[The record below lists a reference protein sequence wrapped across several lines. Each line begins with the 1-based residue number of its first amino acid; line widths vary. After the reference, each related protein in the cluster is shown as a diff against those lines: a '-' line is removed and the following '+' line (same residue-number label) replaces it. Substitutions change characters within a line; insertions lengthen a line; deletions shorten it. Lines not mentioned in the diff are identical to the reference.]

1 LDFRSKITSP
11 DFRVLERSSLKSKF
25 HTESRSKKG
34 PNIELSTTNR
44 LTTED
49 FSLIDD
55 DWIAECLSLQ
65 PDRSLRIP
73 RITSSWD
80 ALAVLYLLSHLERA
94 PWITDE
100 VHRMLAQK
108 AYAGNYEGEWET
120 VQKILEQYPQ
130 TPKEFYSIFLENHSP
145 EDFFGNLVRTSRRL
159 LRGLG
164 SKARD
169 PHGCVRK
176 PQRHRGYR
184 DKGTLRPAHRPAVE
198 PPVDVERVDRRSLI
212 GHPLIREDG

>member
-1 LDFRSKITSP
+1 M
-11 DFRVLERSSLKSKF
+11 
-25 HTESRSKKG
+25 
-34 PNIELSTTNR
+34 STTNR

-80 ALAVLYLLSHLERA
+80 ALAILYLLSHLGGA
-94 PWITDE
+94 PWLTDG
-100 VHRMLAQK
+100 VYRNLAQK
-108 AYAGNYEGEWET
+108 AYVSNYEGEWEA
-120 VQKILEQYPQ
+120 VQVTLERYPQ
-130 TPKEFYSIFLENHSP
+130 TPKEFYDIFLKSHSP
-145 EDFFGNLVRTSRRL
+145 EDFFGNLVRTAKRL

-169 PHGCVRK
+169 PLGCVRK

-184 DKGTLRPAHRPAVE
+184 DKGTLRPVHRPAVE
-198 PPVDVERVDRRSLI
+198 PPVDIERVDRRSKV
-212 GHPLIREDG
+212 GHPLIRESG